1 VIRILSLDGGG
12 IRGIIPAMLLAE
24 LERRSGRPTVEL
36 FDLIAGTSTGGL
48 IALALTCPAADRRPR
63 YAARE
68 LVGIYEREGPVIFA
82 RSLWRRIVTLCHLLG
97 PQYSARGTEQVLARY
112 LGEARL
118 KAALVDVLVPS
129 YDIERH
135 APLFFKSRAARARPE
150 DDFAMRDIAR
160 ATTAAPTYFPPARIA
175 ASEDA
180 GTHYALI
187 DGGVA
192 AANPAL
198 CAYAEAKRFHP
209 EDDVLV
215 VSIGTGEPTAPVPY
229 ARSRHWGLIGWAR
242 PVLRIALDG
251 PNEAVDYQL
260 RHLLP
265 DTSDRPRRY
274 YRFQAPL
281 TEPEDAI
288 DNTSPENI
296 QSLKRLGD
304 TLIHDNA
311 ALLDRL
317 ARQLLQDPRPS

>member
-24 LERRSGRPTVEL
+24 LERRSGRATCDL

-48 IALALTCPAADRRPR
+48 IALALTCPGSDGRPR

-112 LGEARL
+112 LGDTRL
-118 KAALVDVLVPS
+118 KDALRDVLVPS

-135 APLFFKSRAARARPE
+135 APFFFKSRAARARPHY
-150 DDFAMRDIAR
+150 DFALRDIAR
-160 ATTAAPTYFPPARIA
+160 ATTAAPTYFPPARLTA
-175 ASEDA
+175 PGES
-180 GTHYALI
+180 GKYYALI

-198 CAYAEAKRFHP
+198 CAFAEAKRFDP
-209 EDDVLV
+209 EADVLL
-215 VSIGTGEPTAPVPY
+215 VSIGTGELTEPVPY
-229 ARSRHWGLIGWAR
+229 ARAQHWGLIGWAR
-242 PVLRIALDG
+242 PVLRIVLDG

-260 RHLLP
+260 KQLLP
-265 DTSDRPRRY
+265 DARHGPRRY

-296 QSLKRLGD
+296 QALKGLGD

-317 ARQLLQDPRPS
+317 ARQLLQNPRPS